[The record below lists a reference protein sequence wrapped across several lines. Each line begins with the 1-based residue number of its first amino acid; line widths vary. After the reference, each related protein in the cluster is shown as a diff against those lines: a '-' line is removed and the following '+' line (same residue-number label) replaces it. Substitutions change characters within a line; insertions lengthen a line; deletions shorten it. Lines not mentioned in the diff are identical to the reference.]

1 MKGWSPFYFD
11 GGFLIYTI
19 MTYKFY
25 GEDGTE
31 MEITP
36 DYETNGLII
45 CIEGRFSQTTITLTD
60 WDTNEL
66 VEVLNTFKKRQTTL

>member
-1 MKGWSPFYFD
+1 
-11 GGFLIYTI
+11 

-31 MEITP
+31 MEIIP

-45 CIEGRFSQTTITLTD
+45 CIEGRCGETTITLTD